1 MKIITKIIYLI
12 KFLIHN
18 KKYFNKIKFDSKDL
32 ILLENYN
39 YLPSFIAY
47 SYFANILSKK
57 YKANIFSY
65 NPRVDTFSRK
75 MKSIINPKIWLNHI
89 LYRSFNVRG
98 NIIPKISINQKKKS
112 YKLYRKIY
120 SQIKKK
126 EDILRIKIFNIPVGD
141 LIYDEFLRFYKEPTI
156 DFKKN
161 IFQKHLNNMLDIF
174 IFWIDF
180 FKKNKVKSVVISHSV
195 YATAIISRIA
205 IFKNIKVFN
214 VGLSYV
220 YSLNKKNALRLSGFN
235 EYKKNFQIISK
246 ILKKDLRKIAKK
258 ELNNKL
264 YGKTASSFSLANNTS
279 YSAFSN
285 IKLQNKVGKK
295 EKILVASHCLT
306 DAVHAYGNN
315 QFVDFYSWMEFLG
328 KISTK
333 TNFEWLIKIHP
344 SQYDLNLK
352 EIENFTKKF
361 PKFTL
366 LNKNISHNEILNS
379 YNILGALT
387 VYGSIG
393 HEYPLFGVPVINASI
408 NNPHSS
414 YSFNINTKSKKEL
427 ENKIINIRKLKKPIN
442 QKIKN
447 EIYEFYYM
455 RYQSE
460 YYCLNNLS
468 LIIKNL
474 GSDFNSLIL
483 FRWWLN
489 NFNLNHHNKILNDY
503 SSFIDS
509 KKFRMHGD
517 NTGRES
523 IYIDI

>member
-1 MKIITKIIYLI
+1 MKIITKIFYLF

-18 KKYFNKIKFDSKDL
+18 KKHFKKFNFDSRNI

-39 YLPSFIAY
+39 YLPSFIAF
-47 SYFANILSKK
+47 SYFTNVLSKK

-65 NPRVDTFSRK
+65 NPRVDTFSIK
-75 MKSIINPKIWLNHI
+75 MKSIINPKKWLNYI
-89 LYRSFNVRG
+89 LYWSFNVRG
-98 NIIPKISINQKKKS
+98 NIVPQISTNQKKMS
-112 YKLYRKIY
+112 QKLSGKIY

-126 EDILRIKIFNIPVGD
+126 EDILRIKISNILIGD
-141 LIYDEFLRFYKEPTI
+141 LIYDEFLRVHKEPTI
-156 DFKKN
+156 DFKKVK
-161 IFQKHLNNMLDIF
+161 FQKHLNNMVNIF
-174 IFWIDF
+174 IFWNDF
-180 FKKNKVKSVVISHSV
+180 FKINRVKSVVISHSV

-205 IFKNIKVFN
+205 IFKNIRVFN
-214 VGLSYV
+214 VGLSYA
-220 YSLNKKNALRLSGFN
+220 YSLNKKNMLRLSGFE
-235 EYKKNFQIISK
+235 EYKKNFKLISRR
-246 ILKKDLRKIAKK
+246 LRKDLRKIAQK

-264 YGKTASSFSLANNTS
+264 YGKTSASFSMANNTT
-279 YSAFSN
+279 YSAFNN
-285 IKLQNKVGKK
+285 IKLQKKVKRK
-295 EKILVASHCLT
+295 EKILVASHCFT

-315 QFVDFYSWMEFLG
+315 QFIDFYSWMEFLG

-352 EIENFTKKF
+352 EMENFTKKF
-361 PKFTL
+361 PKFIL
-366 LNKNISHNEILNS
+366 LNKNTSHNEILSS

-393 HEYPLFGVPVINASI
+393 HEYPLFGIPVINSSI

-414 YSFNINTKSKKEL
+414 YNFNINAKSKQEL
-427 ENKIINIRKLKKPIN
+427 EYKIINIRKLKKPTD

-460 YYCLNNLS
+460 YYCVNNLN

-474 GSDFNSLIL
+474 GSDFNSLLI
-483 FRWWLN
+483 FKWWLDY
-489 NFNLNHHNKILNDY
+489 FNLNHHNKILNDY

-517 NTGRES
+517 NTDGES
-523 IYIDI
+523 IYLDI